1 MVGILY
7 IYSFIVIKDMLPPE
21 EEEDT
26 SKIISEE
33 PQSDGSVILKIEE
46 RNKTGYKIRTIKK
59 YYKKVQVRKGV
70 VERQKVMH
78 LFLLIL
84 FFIVVFIIFL
94 TLLDLELGNFYR
106 Y

>member
-1 MVGILY
+1 MVGILN
-7 IYSFIVIKDMLPPE
+7 IYSFIIRKDMLPPE
-21 EEEDT
+21 EEEET

-70 VERQKVMH
+70 VEREKVMH

-84 FFIVVFIIFL
+84 FFIIVFIIFL